1 MEKIQKINRRK
12 QEMESKLNMRAKKG
26 ISNTGITL
34 VALVITIIVL
44 LILAGVSINLVAGS
58 NGLLNKATKAVDV
71 TNTAKIKEDIELKIA
86 EMQMDYYSDSN
97 LPNQYVNV
105 NEYIKAEL
113 EKGVELPN
121 GAEISC
127 DTTGKLSYEGI
138 EIGSL
143 NSDGTVTIDGE
154 LSGSQIVT
162 KYTVSYNAN
171 GGQGGPASKKY
182 AVGESVIVDF
192 TTKPTKKGANF
203 LGWARSSTATT
214 PEYTTSGSF
223 SMGTQSVTL
232 YAVWETLVG
241 TAAIKPE
248 YYGDKVNYT
257 ANGITDWQ
265 VFLNDRNNVFLISSD
280 YAQSNGMTISSDV
293 AKVEGSD
300 YRVKGNS
307 RDGLV
312 NWLTNTA
319 IWGRYA
325 EGVNG
330 ATATG
335 GPTKLQFVNSYNE
348 KYGTSYSSAI
358 TANDAFSVTNIIAPY
373 FVTSDSKAGGYWLGS
388 MVSDSTYGV
397 WQANYVGR
405 VGNPDCVNIY
415 VGVRPLVK
423 LPAGAKMNWNGTAWD
438 LSE

>member
-12 QEMESKLNMRAKKG
+12 QEMESKLNMRAKQG

-34 VALVITIIVL
+34 VALVVTIIVL

-71 TNTAKIKEDIELKIA
+71 TNMAKIKEDIELKIA

-97 LPNQYVNV
+97 LRNQYVNV

-182 AVGESVIVDF
+182 AAGESVTVDF

-203 LGWARSSTATT
+203 LGWARSNTATT

-223 SMGTQSVTL
+223 IIDQNITL
-232 YAVWETLVG
+232 YAIWEKNAVG
-241 TAAIKPE
+241 VIVPTN
-248 YYGDKVNYT
+248 YGDSVNYS
-257 ANGITDWQ
+257 ANNINGWK
-265 VFLNDRNNVFLISSD
+265 VFLNDGSNIYIIASD
-280 YAQSNGMTISSDV
+280 YAQINGVTIPTGITNGTYNVYGD
-293 AKVEGSD
+293 
-300 YRVKGNS
+300 S
-307 RDGLV
+307 RTNLV
-312 NWLTNTA
+312 DWLTTESN
-319 IWGRYA
+319 WNVY
-325 EGVNG
+325 VNGISG

-335 GPTKLQFVNSYNE
+335 APTLSQFVKSYNQ
-348 KYGTSYSSAI
+348 KMGTSYSDDTEQSSAFISNI
-358 TANDAFSVTNIIAPY
+358 TDVLYNSHVGDAWNGVY
-373 FVTSDSKAGGYWLGS
+373 GYWLAS
-388 MVSDSTYGV
+388 VSANDYAWHMVAIDSKLYADGWNDV
-397 WQANYVGR
+397 DIG
-405 VGNPDCVNIY
+405 I
-415 VGVRPLVK
+415 RPLVK
-423 LPAGAKMNWNGTAWD
+423 LPADAKMSWNGTAWD

>member
-12 QEMESKLNMRAKKG
+12 QEMESKLNMRAKQG

-34 VALVITIIVL
+34 VALVVTIIVL

-71 TNTAKIKEDIELKIA
+71 TNMAKIKEDIELKIA
-86 EMQMDYYSDSN
+86 EMQMDYYSDSS
-97 LPNQYVNV
+97 LRNQYANV

-127 DTTGKLSYEGI
+127 DTTGKLSYEGV
-138 EIGSL
+138 EIGTL
-143 NSDGTVTIDGE
+143 NPDGSVSIDGE

-182 AVGESVIVDF
+182 ESGESVIVDF

-223 SMGTQSVTL
+223 SMGTQNVTL
-232 YAVWETLVG
+232 YAVWEAWPLATESVSA
-241 TAAIKPE
+241 TN
-248 YYGDKVNYT
+248 YGDKVNYT
-257 ANGITDWQ
+257 ANGLKEWKIFYNDGTNI
-265 VFLNDRNNVFLISSD
+265 FLWSD
-280 YAQSNGMTISSDV
+280 NYAQVNSLTLAEGIQTNGLYDVKSNERNTFVSWLNNTNYWKKFAEGQSGSIAYGAPTKEMFINSYNAKFGTSHSTELGSSDV
-293 AKVEGSD
+293 ATLANKILPWVQPSSSEASIT
-300 YRVKGNS
+300 
-307 RDGLV
+307 
-312 NWLTNTA
+312 WLA
-319 IWGRYA
+319 SA
-325 EGVNG
+325 
-330 ATATG
+330 
-335 GPTKLQFVNSYNE
+335 
-348 KYGTSYSSAI
+348 SSALEV
-358 TANDAFSVTNIIAPY
+358 SVWYVNT
-373 FVTSDSKAGGYWLGS
+373 TGS
-388 MVSDSTYGV
+388 VYDWGCDHD
-397 WQANYVGR
+397 G
-405 VGNPDCVNIY
+405 

>member
-12 QEMESKLNMRAKKG
+12 QEMESKLNMRAKQG

-34 VALVITIIVL
+34 VALVVTIIVL

-97 LPNQYVNV
+97 LRNQYVNV

-182 AVGESVIVDF
+182 AAGESVTVDF

-203 LGWARSSTATT
+203 LGWARSNTATT

-223 SMGTQSVTL
+223 IIDQNITL
-232 YAVWETLVG
+232 YAIWEKNAVG
-241 TAAIKPE
+241 VIVPTN
-248 YYGDKVNYT
+248 YGDSVNYS
-257 ANGITDWQ
+257 ANNINGWK
-265 VFLNDRNNVFLISSD
+265 VFLNDGSNIYIIASD
-280 YAQSNGMTISSDV
+280 YAQINGVTIPTGITNGTYNVYGD
-293 AKVEGSD
+293 
-300 YRVKGNS
+300 S
-307 RDGLV
+307 RTNLV
-312 NWLTNTA
+312 DWLTTESN
-319 IWGRYA
+319 WNVY
-325 EGVNG
+325 VNGISG

-335 GPTKLQFVNSYNE
+335 APTLSQFVKSYNQ
-348 KYGTSYSSAI
+348 KMGTSYSDDTEQSSAFISNI
-358 TANDAFSVTNIIAPY
+358 TDVLYNSHVGDAWNGVY
-373 FVTSDSKAGGYWLGS
+373 GYWLAS
-388 MVSDSTYGV
+388 VSANDYAWHMVAIDSKLYADGWNDV
-397 WQANYVGR
+397 DIG
-405 VGNPDCVNIY
+405 I
-415 VGVRPLVK
+415 RPLVK
-423 LPAGAKMNWNGTAWD
+423 LPADAKMSWNGTAWD

>member
-12 QEMESKLNMRAKKG
+12 QEMESKLNMRAKQG

-34 VALVITIIVL
+34 VALVVTIIVL

-97 LPNQYVNV
+97 LRNQYVNV

-182 AVGESVIVDF
+182 AAGESVTVDF

-223 SMGTQSVTL
+223 IIDQNITL
-232 YAVWETLVG
+232 YAIWEKNAVG
-241 TAAIKPE
+241 IIVPTN
-248 YYGDKVNYT
+248 YGDSVNYS
-257 ANGITDWQ
+257 ANNINGWK
-265 VFLNDRNNVFLISSD
+265 VFLNDGSNIYIIASD
-280 YAQSNGMTISSDV
+280 YAQINGVTIPTGITNGTYNVYGDSRTNLVDWLKTESNWNVYVNGIS
-293 AKVEGSD
+293 
-300 YRVKGNS
+300 
-307 RDGLV
+307 
-312 NWLTNTA
+312 
-319 IWGRYA
+319 
-325 EGVNG
+325 G

-335 GPTKLQFVNSYNE
+335 GPTLSQFVKSYNQ
-348 KYGTSYSSAI
+348 KMGTSYSDDTEQSSAFISNI
-358 TANDAFSVTNIIAPY
+358 TDVLYNSHVG
-373 FVTSDSKAGGYWLGS
+373 DSWNGVYGYWLAS
-388 MVSDSTYGV
+388 VSANDYAWHMVAIDSKLYADGWNDV
-397 WQANYVGR
+397 DIG
-405 VGNPDCVNIY
+405 I
-415 VGVRPLVK
+415 RPLVK
-423 LPAGAKMNWNGTAWD
+423 LPADVKMSWNGTAWD